1 MCESNGVNERVLMGH
16 LRGMCENVCQV
27 GQLCRSPGVE
37 GETLKKKKK
46 RFPVSGLLMRDKVS

>member
-1 MCESNGVNERVLMGH
+1 MNERVLVGH

-46 RFPVSGLLMRDKVS
+46 KKVSSVRLTYEG